1 LETQQERRR
10 KSKRKLK
17 KGKREDQ
24 EMTRRVILCKML
36 LHMGICVSLLRT
48 LPSLSLSLW
57 KTGTEMEINMG
68 RLLPFA
74 HHLTFA
80 VPVKALPSSANLSST
95 SFLCLWHEAKL

>member
-1 LETQQERRR
+1 LEKQQERRR

-24 EMTRRVILCKML
+24 EMTRRVICVRCFCTWGYAFLFCALC
-36 LHMGICVSLLRT
+36 H
-48 LPSLSLSLW
+48 LSLSLR